1 MAYVS
6 TLTADVT
13 NKKPGDPI
21 RSADWNALVT
31 EVIHLSENKLDRT
44 DNALQGD
51 LNVPG
56 SLAVDG
62 ATTLHQGV
70 TVAGPARLQAELSV
84 GANSEIGGS
93 LRVQREV
100 TVGEAVRAPVFIST
114 SRMIHRMYPASP
126 LIYEDI
132 FVALD
137 RGVIAKLG
145 NPRLEDD
152 WNVRHTAAKP
162 YRGRP
167 LLQLGSSNDSDGNGA
182 VVTVPEGYNT
192 LWLRVHGGGG
202 SAGLK
207 AYFLDGAG
215 EALGHWSG
223 AQRPYQVCPD
233 GSLPDNA
240 GAKEGYEHQW
250 LAIPVGRSG
259 KVALISQQ
267 SDGYVWYSGVAFS
280 RNPWAHAAQSARG
293 CALGFN
299 GSRGVTWHSAQ
310 YFGDQAGSIAPS
322 QAGSY
327 SFSAQWGSSGSGNGQ
342 FNQPY
347 GVAVDSLGNV
357 YVAEQG
363 NSRIQKFDSN
373 GGYLTQ
379 WGGQGS
385 GNGQFSGSVGV
396 AVDRHDNVYVTDW
409 GSHRIQKF
417 DSNGHYLTQ
426 WGSNGS
432 GNGQFSGPVGVAV
445 DRSGNVYVADTLNH
459 RIQKF
464 DSNGRYL
471 TQWGSNGSG
480 NGQFNQPHGVA
491 VDSSG
496 NVYVADKGYQ
506 RIQKFDSNGGYLTQ
520 WGSNGSGNGQF
531 KEPLGIAVDR
541 SGNVYVA
548 EQGNYRVQKFDSNG
562 GYLTQWGS
570 RGSGSGQFNNPPG
583 VAVDSSG
590 NVYVTDWSNHCVQ
603 KFAQGNLLQVPVI
616 PNGRDK
622 LLYLVNAPQLKD
634 EASYDNGLQFT
645 ALRVNGQPVERF
657 LATYDNPFAHF
668 WNSRPGCNYNAALV
682 PAERIPADARF
693 LSVEIDLSRQF
704 DDIKFREVG
713 THDLD
718 VPLAE

>member
-1 MAYVS
+1 MPYIS

-13 NKKPGDPI
+13 NKKPGDPVY
-21 RSADWNALVT
+21 SADWNALASAV
-31 EVIHLSENKLDRT
+31 VHLSEEKLDRT

-70 TVAGPARLQAELSV
+70 TVAGLAQLQAELSV
-84 GANSEIGGS
+84 GGSGKIGGS
-93 LRVQREV
+93 LQVQRELAA
-100 TVGEAVRAPVFIST
+100 GEAVRAPVFIST

-240 GAKEGYEHQW
+240 GAKEGYDHQW

-293 CALGFN
+293 YALGFN

-310 YFGDQAGSIAPS
+310 YFGDQAGSIAPL

-327 SFSAQWGSSGSGNGQ
+327 SFSAQWGSPGSGSGQFNYPAGVAVDSSGNVYVVDTHNYRVQKFDSNGRYLAQWGSRGSGSGQ
-342 FNQPY
+342 FNAPIGVAVDSSGNVYVADSENQRVQKFDSNGRHLAQWGSRGSGSGQFSFPY
-347 GVAVDSLGNV
+347 GVAVDS
-357 YVAEQG
+357 
-363 NSRIQKFDSN
+363 
-373 GGYLTQ
+373 
-379 WGGQGS
+379 
-385 GNGQFSGSVGV
+385 
-396 AVDRHDNVYVTDW
+396 
-409 GSHRIQKF
+409 
-417 DSNGHYLTQ
+417 
-426 WGSNGS
+426 
-432 GNGQFSGPVGVAV
+432 
-445 DRSGNVYVADTLNH
+445 SGNVYVADLGNDRVQKFDSNGRH
-459 RIQKF
+459 LAQWGSKGSGSGQFNYPAGVAVDSSGNVYVADKDNRRVQKF

-471 TQWGSNGSG
+471 TQWGSYGSG
-480 NGQFNQPHGVA
+480 NGQFIGNHSVA
-491 VDSSG
+491 VDRHD
-496 NVYVADKGYQ
+496 NVYVSD
-506 RIQKFDSNGGYLTQ
+506 
-520 WGSNGSGNGQF
+520 WGSHR
-531 KEPLGIAVDR
+531 I
-541 SGNVYVA
+541 
-548 EQGNYRVQKFDSNG
+548 
-562 GYLTQWGS
+562 
-570 RGSGSGQFNNPPG
+570 
-583 VAVDSSG
+583 
-590 NVYVTDWSNHCVQ
+590 Q
-603 KFAQGNLLQVPVI
+603 KFAQGGLVLQVPVI

-657 LATYDNPFAHF
+657 MTTYTNPFARY
-668 WNSRPGCNYNAALV
+668 WNSRPGCNYNAAWV

>member
-1 MAYVS
+1 MPYVS

-192 LWLRVHGGGG
+192 LWLRRVVGGGG

-357 YVAEQG
+357 YVADYNNQ
-363 NSRIQKFDSN
+363 RIQKFDSN

-417 DSNGHYLTQ
+417 DSNG
-426 WGSNGS
+426 
-432 GNGQFSGPVGVAV
+432 
-445 DRSGNVYVADTLNH
+445 R
-459 RIQKF
+459 
-464 DSNGRYL
+464 
-471 TQWGSNGSG
+471 
-480 NGQFNQPHGVA
+480 
-491 VDSSG
+491 
-496 NVYVADKGYQ
+496 
-506 RIQKFDSNGGYLTQ
+506 YLTQ

-634 EASYDNGLQFT
+634 EGSYDNGLQFT

>member
-1 MAYVS
+1 LPYVS

-13 NKKPGDPI
+13 DKKPGELVY
-21 RSADWNALVT
+21 SADWNALASAV
-31 EVIHLSENKLDRT
+31 VHLSENKLDRA

-62 ATTLHQGV
+62 ATTLQQGV
-70 TVAGPARLQAELSV
+70 TVAGLAQLQQGLSV
-84 GANSEIGGS
+84 DGSSKIGGS
-93 LRVQREV
+93 LQVQRELAA
-100 TVGEAVRAPVFIST
+100 GEAVRAPVFIST

-145 NPRLEDD
+145 NPRLEED

-215 EALGHWSG
+215 EALGRWSG

-240 GAKEGYEHQW
+240 GAKEGYDHQW

-293 CALGFN
+293 YALGFN
-299 GSRGVTWHSAQ
+299 SSRGVTWHSAQ
-310 YFGDQAGSIAPS
+310 SFGDQAGSIAPS

-327 SFSAQWGSSGSGNGQ
+327 LFSAQWG
-342 FNQPY
+342 
-347 GVAVDSLGNV
+347 VC
-357 YVAEQG
+357 
-363 NSRIQKFDSN
+363 
-373 GGYLTQ
+373 
-379 WGGQGS
+379 
-385 GNGQFSGSVGV
+385 
-396 AVDRHDNVYVTDW
+396 
-409 GSHRIQKF
+409 
-417 DSNGHYLTQ
+417 
-426 WGSNGS
+426 
-432 GNGQFSGPVGVAV
+432 
-445 DRSGNVYVADTLNH
+445 
-459 RIQKF
+459 
-464 DSNGRYL
+464 
-471 TQWGSNGSG
+471 GSG

-491 VDSSG
+491 VDSRG
-496 NVYVADKGYQ
+496 NVYVADRDNH
-506 RIQKFDSNGGYLTQ
+506 RIQKFDSSGGFLTKWGGY
-520 WGSNGSGNGQF
+520 GSGNGQF
-531 KEPLGIAVDR
+531 NRPAYVAVDS
-541 SGNVYVA
+541 SGNVYVTDA
-548 EQGNYRVQKFDSNG
+548 ENHRVQKFDSNG
-562 GYLTQWGS
+562 GYLTQWG
-570 RGSGSGQFNNPPG
+570 GYGGGNGQFLNPYG

-590 NVYVTDWSNHCVQ
+590 NVYVADWGNHRVQKFDSNGRHLAQLGSRGSGSGQFLNPYGVAVDSSGNVYVVEYDNQRLQKLDSNGRFLTKWGGYGSGNGQFFNPTGVAVDSSGNVYVAELQNHRVQKFDSIGGYLTQWGGYGGGNGQFNVPTGMAVDSSGNVYVADRDNHRVQ

-657 LATYDNPFAHF
+657 MTTYTNPFARY
-668 WNSRPGCNYNAALV
+668 WNSRPGCNYNAAWV

>member
-1 MAYVS
+1 MPYVS

-322 QAGSY
+322 QG
-327 SFSAQWGSSGSGNGQ
+327 AQWGSPGSGSGQFNQPHGVAVDSSGNVYVADFNNHRIQKFDSSGVDLTQWGGLGSGNGQ
-342 FNQPY
+342 FSGPV
-347 GVAVDSLGNV
+347 GVAVDSSGNV
-357 YVAEQG
+357 YVADTL
-363 NSRIQKFDSN
+363 NHRIQKFDSN

-409 GSHRIQKF
+409 GS
-417 DSNGHYLTQ
+417 
-426 WGSNGS
+426 
-432 GNGQFSGPVGVAV
+432 
-445 DRSGNVYVADTLNH
+445 H

>member
-1 MAYVS
+1 M
-6 TLTADVT
+6 
-13 NKKPGDPI
+13 
-21 RSADWNALVT
+21 
-31 EVIHLSENKLDRT
+31 IHLSENKLDRT

-192 LWLRVHGGGG
+192 LWLRRVVGGGG

-342 FNQPY
+342 FSSPH
-347 GVAVDSLGNV
+347 GVAVDSSGNV

-363 NSRIQKFDSN
+363 NYRVQKFDSN

-385 GNGQFSGSVGV
+385 GNGQFSGPVGV

-445 DRSGNVYVADTLNH
+445 D
-459 RIQKF
+459 
-464 DSNGRYL
+464 
-471 TQWGSNGSG
+471 
-480 NGQFNQPHGVA
+480 
-491 VDSSG
+491 SSG
-496 NVYVADKGYQ
+496 NVYVADYENH
-506 RIQKFDSNGGYLTQ
+506 RI
-520 WGSNGSGNGQF
+520 
-531 KEPLGIAVDR
+531 
-541 SGNVYVA
+541 
-548 EQGNYRVQKFDSNG
+548 
-562 GYLTQWGS
+562 
-570 RGSGSGQFNNPPG
+570 
-583 VAVDSSG
+583 
-590 NVYVTDWSNHCVQ
+590 Q
-603 KFAQGNLLQVPVI
+603 KFAQGGLVLQVPVI

-634 EASYDNGLQFT
+634 EGSYDNGLQFT

-657 LATYDNPFAHF
+657 LAINDNPFARF

>member
-1 MAYVS
+1 MPYVS

-132 FVALD
+132 FAAFNQ
-137 RGVIAKLG
+137 GVIAKLG

-327 SFSAQWGSSGSGNGQ
+327 SFSAQWGSPGSGS
-342 FNQPY
+342 
-347 GVAVDSLGNV
+347 
-357 YVAEQG
+357 
-363 NSRIQKFDSN
+363 
-373 GGYLTQ
+373 
-379 WGGQGS
+379 
-385 GNGQFSGSVGV
+385 
-396 AVDRHDNVYVTDW
+396 
-409 GSHRIQKF
+409 
-417 DSNGHYLTQ
+417 
-426 WGSNGS
+426 
-432 GNGQFSGPVGVAV
+432 
-445 DRSGNVYVADTLNH
+445 
-459 RIQKF
+459 
-464 DSNGRYL
+464 
-471 TQWGSNGSG
+471 
-480 NGQFNQPHGVA
+480 GQFNQPHGVA

-496 NVYVADKGYQ
+496 NVYVADYGNSRIQKFDSSGGYLTKWGGQ
-506 RIQKFDSNGGYLTQ
+506 GSGNGQFNYPSSVATDSSGNVYVADSENHRIQKFDSNGGYLTK
-520 WGSNGSGNGQF
+520 WGTRGN
-531 KEPLGIAVDR
+531 
-541 SGNVYVA
+541 S
-548 EQGNYRVQKFDSNG
+548 
-562 GYLTQWGS
+562 
-570 RGSGSGQFNNPPG
+570 SGQFITAMS

-590 NVYVTDWSNHCVQ
+590 NVYVADWGNHRIQKFDSNGRFLTQWGSPGSGNGQFNYPYGVAVDRSGNVYVTQYQNHRVQKFDSSGGYLTQWGSYGSGNGQFNQPIGMAVDSSGNVYISDRDNHRVQ

-657 LATYDNPFAHF
+657 LAINDNPFARF

>member
-1 MAYVS
+1 M
-6 TLTADVT
+6 
-13 NKKPGDPI
+13 
-21 RSADWNALVT
+21 
-31 EVIHLSENKLDRT
+31 
-44 DNALQGD
+44 
-51 LNVPG
+51 PG

-70 TVAGPARLQAELSV
+70 TVAGPAELQQGLAVE
-84 GANSEIGGS
+84 GNSEIGGS
-93 LRVQREV
+93 LQVQRELAA
-100 TVGEAVRAPVFIST
+100 GEAVRAPVFIST

-132 FVALD
+132 FAAFNQ
-137 RGVIAKLG
+137 GVIAKLG

-152 WNVRHTAAKP
+152 WNVRHTADRP

-167 LLQLGSSNDSDGNGA
+167 LLQLGSPNDSDGNGA

-327 SFSAQWGSSGSGNGQ
+327 SFSAQWGSPGSGSGQ
-342 FNQPY
+342 FSFPY
-347 GVAVDSLGNV
+347 GVAVDS
-357 YVAEQG
+357 
-363 NSRIQKFDSN
+363 
-373 GGYLTQ
+373 
-379 WGGQGS
+379 
-385 GNGQFSGSVGV
+385 
-396 AVDRHDNVYVTDW
+396 
-409 GSHRIQKF
+409 
-417 DSNGHYLTQ
+417 
-426 WGSNGS
+426 
-432 GNGQFSGPVGVAV
+432 
-445 DRSGNVYVADTLNH
+445 SGNVYVADLGNDRVQKFDSNGRHLAQWGSKGSGSGQLNTPFGVAVDSSGNVYVADKDNH
-459 RIQKF
+459 RVQKF

-471 TQWGSNGSG
+471 TQWGSRGSG
-480 NGQFNQPHGVA
+480 NGQFNTLIGVA

-496 NVYVADKGYQ
+496 NVYVADSENQ
-506 RIQKFDSNGGYLTQ
+506 
-520 WGSNGSGNGQF
+520 
-531 KEPLGIAVDR
+531 
-541 SGNVYVA
+541 
-548 EQGNYRVQKFDSNG
+548 RVQKFDSNG
-562 GYLTQWGS
+562 RYLTQWGS
-570 RGSGSGQFNNPPG
+570 LGSGSGQFSQPHD

-590 NVYVTDWSNHCVQ
+590 NVYVVDRENHRIQ
-603 KFAQGNLLQVPVI
+603 KFAQGGLVLQVPVI

-622 LLYLVNAPQLKD
+622 LLYLVNAPQLKE

-645 ALRVNGQPVERF
+645 ALRVNGQPVE
-657 LATYDNPFAHF
+657 
-668 WNSRPGCNYNAALV
+668 
-682 PAERIPADARF
+682 
-693 LSVEIDLSRQF
+693 
-704 DDIKFREVG
+704 
-713 THDLD
+713 
-718 VPLAE
+718 

>member
-1 MAYVS
+1 MPYAS

-192 LWLRVHGGGG
+192 LWLRRVVGGGG

-310 YFGDQAGSIAPS
+310 SFGDQAGSIAPS

-327 SFSAQWGSSGSGNGQ
+327 SFSAQWGSPGSGSGQ
-342 FNQPY
+342 FLNPF
-347 GVAVDSLGNV
+347 GMAVDS
-357 YVAEQG
+357 
-363 NSRIQKFDSN
+363 SD
-373 GGYLTQ
+373 
-379 WGGQGS
+379 
-385 GNGQFSGSVGV
+385 
-396 AVDRHDNVYVTDW
+396 
-409 GSHRIQKF
+409 
-417 DSNGHYLTQ
+417 
-426 WGSNGS
+426 
-432 GNGQFSGPVGVAV
+432 
-445 DRSGNVYVADTLNH
+445 NVYVADQSNH
-459 RIQKF
+459 RVQKF

-471 TQWGSNGSG
+471 TQWGSRGSG
-480 NGQFNQPHGVA
+480 SGQFLNPFCVA

-496 NVYVADKGYQ
+496 NVYVVDEANHCV
-506 RIQKFDSNGGYLTQ
+506 QKFDSGGRYLTR
-520 WGSNGSGNGQF
+520 WGSGGGGSGQF
-531 KEPLGIAVDR
+531 LNPYGVAVDR
-541 SGNVYVA
+541 SGNVYISD
-548 EQGNYRVQKFDSNG
+548 RD
-562 GYLTQWGS
+562 
-570 RGSGSGQFNNPPG
+570 
-583 VAVDSSG
+583 
-590 NVYVTDWSNHCVQ
+590 NHCVQ

>member
-6 TLTADVT
+6 TLTPDVT
-13 NKKPGDPI
+13 HKKPGDPI
-21 RSADWNALVT
+21 RAADWNALVN
-31 EVIHLSENKLDRT
+31 EVVDLGASKLDRT

-70 TVAGPARLQAELSV
+70 TVAGLAQLQAELSV
-84 GANSEIGGS
+84 GGSGKIGGS
-93 LRVQREV
+93 VYVQRELAA
-100 TVGEAVRAPVFIST
+100 GEAVRAPVFLST

-240 GAKEGYEHQW
+240 GAKEGYDHQW

-293 CALGFN
+293 YALGFN

-310 YFGDQAGSIAPS
+310 SFGDQAGSIAPS

-327 SFSAQWGSSGSGNGQ
+327 SFSAQWGSPGSGSGQ
-342 FNQPY
+342 FLNPF
-347 GVAVDSLGNV
+347 GMAVDS
-357 YVAEQG
+357 
-363 NSRIQKFDSN
+363 SD
-373 GGYLTQ
+373 
-379 WGGQGS
+379 
-385 GNGQFSGSVGV
+385 
-396 AVDRHDNVYVTDW
+396 
-409 GSHRIQKF
+409 
-417 DSNGHYLTQ
+417 
-426 WGSNGS
+426 
-432 GNGQFSGPVGVAV
+432 
-445 DRSGNVYVADTLNH
+445 NVYVADQSNH
-459 RIQKF
+459 RVQKF

-471 TQWGSNGSG
+471 TQWGSRGSG
-480 NGQFNQPHGVA
+480 SGRFDYPFGVA

-496 NVYVADKGYQ
+496 NVY
-506 RIQKFDSNGGYLTQ
+506 IS
-520 WGSNGSGNGQF
+520 
-531 KEPLGIAVDR
+531 DR
-541 SGNVYVA
+541 
-548 EQGNYRVQKFDSNG
+548 D
-562 GYLTQWGS
+562 
-570 RGSGSGQFNNPPG
+570 
-583 VAVDSSG
+583 
-590 NVYVTDWSNHCVQ
+590 NHCVQ

>member
-1 MAYVS
+1 MPYVS

-327 SFSAQWGSSGSGNGQ
+327 SFSAQWGSPGSGS
-342 FNQPY
+342 
-347 GVAVDSLGNV
+347 
-357 YVAEQG
+357 
-363 NSRIQKFDSN
+363 
-373 GGYLTQ
+373 
-379 WGGQGS
+379 
-385 GNGQFSGSVGV
+385 
-396 AVDRHDNVYVTDW
+396 
-409 GSHRIQKF
+409 
-417 DSNGHYLTQ
+417 
-426 WGSNGS
+426 
-432 GNGQFSGPVGVAV
+432 
-445 DRSGNVYVADTLNH
+445 
-459 RIQKF
+459 
-464 DSNGRYL
+464 
-471 TQWGSNGSG
+471 
-480 NGQFNQPHGVA
+480 GQFNQPHGVA

-496 NVYVADKGYQ
+496 NVYVADFNNH
-506 RIQKFDSNGGYLTQ
+506 RIQKFDSRGVDLTQ
-520 WGSNGSGNGQF
+520 WGGLGSGIGQF
-531 KEPLGIAVDR
+531 
-541 SGNVYVA
+541 SGPV
-548 EQGNYRVQKFDSNG
+548 
-562 GYLTQWGS
+562 
-570 RGSGSGQFNNPPG
+570 G

-590 NVYVTDWSNHCVQ
+590 NVYVADFNNHRIQKFDSNGRFLTQWGSPGSGNGQFSGPVGVAVDSSGNVYISDRDNHCVQ

-634 EASYDNGLQFT
+634 EGSYDNGLQFT

-657 LATYDNPFAHF
+657 LAINDNPFARF

>member
-1 MAYVS
+1 MPYAS

-13 NKKPGDPI
+13 RKKPGDPI

-70 TVAGPARLQAELSV
+70 MVAGPARLQAELSV

-114 SRMIHRMYPASP
+114 SRMIHRMYPANP

-167 LLQLGSSNDSDGNGA
+167 LLQLGSPNDSDGNGA

-202 SAGLK
+202 SAGLN
-207 AYFLDGAG
+207 ASFLDGAG
-215 EALGHWSG
+215 EALGRWSG

-240 GAKEGYEHQW
+240 GAKEGYDHQW

-293 CALGFN
+293 YALGFN

-310 YFGDQAGSIAPS
+310 YFGDQAGSIAP
-322 QAGSY
+322 GSHP
-327 SFSAQWGSSGSGNGQ
+327 FIAQWGGRGYDGNGQ
-342 FNQPY
+342 FQLPV
-347 GVAVDSLGNV
+347 GVAVDSGGNV
-357 YVAEQG
+357 YVTDH
-363 NSRIQKFDSN
+363 NFRIQKFDSN
-373 GGYLTQ
+373 GRFLTQ
-379 WGGQGS
+379 WGSKGHGT
-385 GNGQFSGSVGV
+385 GQFAYPYGV
-396 AVDRHDNVYVTDW
+396 AVDRQDNVYVAEWD
-409 GSHRIQKF
+409 
-417 DSNGHYLTQ
+417 
-426 WGSNGS
+426 
-432 GNGQFSGPVGVAV
+432 
-445 DRSGNVYVADTLNH
+445 NH

-471 TQWGSNGSG
+471 TQWGSEGSG
-480 NGQFNQPHGVA
+480 NGQFNRLMDVA
-491 VDSSG
+491 VDRQD
-496 NVYVADKGYQ
+496 NVYVADAANN
-506 RIQKFDSNGGYLTQ
+506 RIQ
-520 WGSNGSGNGQF
+520 
-531 KEPLGIAVDR
+531 
-541 SGNVYVA
+541 
-548 EQGNYRVQKFDSNG
+548 
-562 GYLTQWGS
+562 
-570 RGSGSGQFNNPPG
+570 
-583 VAVDSSG
+583 
-590 NVYVTDWSNHCVQ
+590 
-603 KFAQGNLLQVPVI
+603 
-616 PNGRDK
+616 
-622 LLYLVNAPQLKD
+622 
-634 EASYDNGLQFT
+634 
-645 ALRVNGQPVERF
+645 
-657 LATYDNPFAHF
+657 
-668 WNSRPGCNYNAALV
+668 
-682 PAERIPADARF
+682 
-693 LSVEIDLSRQF
+693 
-704 DDIKFREVG
+704 
-713 THDLD
+713 
-718 VPLAE
+718 